1 MWTPASQRVSPM
13 AQSFHLHEQFD
24 GSGLA
29 RDCTDLLLHDSFF
42 KLADE
47 YARAAAPGKLP
58 MRSADSDD
66 RGAS

>member
-1 MWTPASQRVSPM
+1 M
-13 AQSFHLHEQFD
+13 AQSFHLHERFD
-24 GSGLA
+24 GNGLA